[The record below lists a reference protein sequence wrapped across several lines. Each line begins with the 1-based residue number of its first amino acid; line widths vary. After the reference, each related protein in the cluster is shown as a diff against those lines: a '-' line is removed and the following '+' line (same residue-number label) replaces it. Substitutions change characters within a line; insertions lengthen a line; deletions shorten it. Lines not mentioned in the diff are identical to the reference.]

1 MAKYDLIEPSTEE
14 TILLDDQLW
23 EELIELTDGAAA
35 LCFQCGVCTANCPW
49 GAVRQEPLSV
59 RTFMRQAQ
67 LGFQNG
73 NESLWLCTTCAQCE
87 AYCPR
92 GVNIPDVFRGLRTI
106 AWKRRAV
113 LPGLPSLMWSVYWN
127 NNPWSQPPSQRSNW
141 AQNLEIPLF
150 DPQVHEILLYIGC
163 TSSYDRRSQNIAR
176 AVVRLLRAAGV
187 AFGYLGEDEPC
198 CGEAALSLG
207 HKPYFREIAGDTAQ
221 VFRER
226 GVGKIVTVSPHCYDV
241 FANHYHDLPDD
252 FQPMHYTQ
260 YLAALLD
267 EGRLAPSTFKQP
279 IKHDEGE
286 GLKVTFQDP
295 CYLGRHNGEY
305 EAPRRLLEII
315 PGVELVEM
323 ESHAVDGLCCGGGG
337 GRMWLET
344 APGERFSDLRMGE
357 ARSTGA
363 EILVTACPFCLVCL
377 EDSAKLMKMVEL
389 QVLDVAEIAAMA
401 LSD

>member
-1 MAKYDLIEPSTEE
+1 MAKHDSVEPSTEE
-14 TILLDDQLW
+14 IILLDDQLW

-49 GAVRQEPLSV
+49 GAVRQELLSV

-67 LGFQNG
+67 LGFQKG

-127 NNPWSQPPSQRSNW
+127 NNPWSQPPSHRSNW
-141 AQNLEIPLF
+141 AQNLDIPPF

-163 TSSYDRRSQNIAR
+163 TSSYDRRAQDIAR

-187 AFGYLGEDEPC
+187 GFGFLGVDEPC
-198 CGEAALSLG
+198 CGETALSLG
-207 HKPYFREIAGDTAQ
+207 HKPYFREIAGGTAQ
-221 VFRER
+221 VFCER

-260 YLAALLD
+260 YLTALLD
-267 EGRLAPSTFKQP
+267 EERLAPSTFKRPVSQ
-279 IKHDEGE
+279 DGGE
-286 GLKVTFQDP
+286 EVKVTFQDP
-295 CYLGRHNGEY
+295 CYLGRHNSEY
-305 EAPRRLLEII
+305 EAPRRLLRTI

-344 APGERFSDLRMGE
+344 APGERFSDLRIGE
-357 ARSTGA
+357 ARRTSA
-363 EILVTACPFCLVCL
+363 KILVTACPFCLVCL
-377 EDSAKLMKMVEL
+377 EDSAKLMKMAEL

-401 LSD
+401 LGD